1 MTEAGG
7 EEATRREA
15 KVPWERPTLTLL
27 GTVADLIRASGKGS
41 EGNEPDPPGAS
52 RKNRLIG

>member
-1 MTEAGG
+1 MTGGGG
-7 EEATRREA
+7 EESNRVE
-15 KVPWERPTLTLL
+15 KKLPWERPTLTLL
-27 GTVADLIRASGKGS
+27 GNVTDLIRGSGKGS